1 MSDGQTS
8 LVDEGGQLDIGRYL
22 QVLRAEPP
30 KVLYHFT
37 STEGLAGIVRE
48 RKLRLTRA
56 VCSNDASEVRHVLD
70 FARSGVEVIREIDQ
84 SSQGLSGAARAALER
99 LWQRL
104 RDDNAGW
111 HGEMNLRH
119 TLVFDAGLPDPYLA
133 CFCADARPGLLHW
146 GHYGRAGEGFAI
158 EVDSSRLLDEW
169 RTRFV
174 KVRYDDSQ
182 RAWDIMKLLEGF
194 LLAEKGEAKPK
205 PDDVLSRYRATVVA
219 DQMEAALRAISVGM
233 KDSEFEAENE
243 WRVTWL
249 RDVDGELPLH
259 IRSAGAELISYVEM
273 PLPIEAIRR
282 IVVGTKRD
290 VRRTAGSLAAYLY
303 AQGVYHI
310 EVDESR
316 IPFR

>member
-1 MSDGQTS
+1 MNDGTTD
-8 LVDEGGQLDIGRYL
+8 LIDEDGRLDIGRHL
-22 QVLRAEPP
+22 QALRAEPP

-56 VCSNDASEVRHVLD
+56 VCSNDASEIRHVLD

-84 SSQGLSGAARAALER
+84 SSQSLSGAARAALEK

-104 RDDNAGW
+104 RDDSAGW
-111 HGEMNLRH
+111 HGEMNLGH

-158 EVDSSRLLDEW
+158 EIDSSRLPDEW
-169 RTRFV
+169 GKRFV

-194 LLAEKGEAKPK
+194 LLAEKGEAKPE
-205 PDDVLSRYRATVVA
+205 PDDVLSRDRATVVA
-219 DQMEAALRAISVGM
+219 DQMEAVLRAVSVSM

-249 RDVDGELPLH
+249 REVDGELPLL
-259 IRSAGAELISYVEM
+259 IRNAGASRLARS
-273 PLPIEAIRR
+273 LPTRSRR
-282 IVVGTKRD
+282 LPHRN
-290 VRRTAGSLAAYLY
+290 
-303 AQGVYHI
+303 
-310 EVDESR
+310 
-316 IPFR
+316 